1 MHTLTTDVNGGVG
14 PAAKHVAEHA
24 SSLARLEVR
33 LALLEIRTKAV
44 ALGLGIG
51 LLAAAAI
58 FGLFLLAFALAAIT
72 AAFALFLPVWAA
84 LLVMCGIV
92 LLSVATLGLVGLAA
106 LRKGTPPVP
115 EQAIREA
122 KLTTEAI
129 RGN

>member
-1 MHTLTTDVNGGVG
+1 MHTPTTDVNGGVG

-44 ALGLGIG
+44 ALGVGIG

>member
-1 MHTLTTDVNGGVG
+1 MHTPTTDVNGGVG

-44 ALGLGIG
+44 ALGVGIG

-92 LLSVATLGLVGLAA
+92 LLSGATLGLVGLAA

>member
-1 MHTLTTDVNGGVG
+1 MHTPTTDVNGGVG
-14 PAAKHVAEHA
+14 AAAKNVAEHA

-33 LALLEIRTKAV
+33 LALLEIKTKAA

-51 LLAAAAI
+51 LLAGAAI
-58 FGLFLLAFALAAIT
+58 FGLFLLAFVLAAIT

-92 LLSVATLGLVGLAA
+92 LLNVATLGLVGLSA
-106 LRKGTPPVP
+106 LRKGSPPVP

-122 KLTTEAI
+122 KLTTEALKH
-129 RGN
+129 

>member
-1 MHTLTTDVNGGVG
+1 MHTPTTDVNGGVG

>member
-1 MHTLTTDVNGGVG
+1 MHTPTTDVNGGVG
-14 PAAKHVAEHA
+14 AAAKNVAEHA

-33 LALLEIRTKAV
+33 LALLEIKTKAV
-44 ALGLGIG
+44 ALGLGLG
-51 LLAAAAI
+51 LLAGAAV

-92 LLSVATLGLVGLAA
+92 LLTTTVLAVVGLAA
-106 LRKGTPPVP
+106 VRKGSPPVP

-129 RGN
+129 RGS

>member
-1 MHTLTTDVNGGVG
+1 MHTLTTDVNGVG

-44 ALGLGIG
+44 ALGVGIG

-92 LLSVATLGLVGLAA
+92 LLSGATLGLVGLAA